1 MKPDRLNAL
10 TDGVVAIVLTI
21 MVLELKIPEEPTLGA
36 AFAVL
41 PMLAAYLLAFIYVA
55 IYWNNHHHM
64 MQSAHKVTGAVL
76 WSNHAL
82 LFWLTLFPL
91 MIRWIDEV
99 GIEPWPV
106 AAFGL
111 VLVGASV
118 SYQQLER
125 ALIAAEGEESG
136 VKRAVGRGFKEWASF
151 ILYLIAVAMAF
162 VSPMASVAIY
172 VAVAAMWLI
181 PDRRFEARV

>member
-1 MKPDRLNAL
+1 
-10 TDGVVAIVLTI
+10 
-21 MVLELKIPEEPTLGA
+21 
-36 AFAVL
+36 
-41 PMLAAYLLAFIYVA
+41 
-55 IYWNNHHHM
+55 M

-99 GIEPWPV
+99 GMRPWPV

-111 VLVGASV
+111 VLVGASLAYFV
-118 SYQQLER
+118 LER
-125 ALIAAEGEESG
+125 ALIAAEGEQSG
-136 VKRAVGRGFKEWASF
+136 VKKAVGRGIKEWASF
-151 ILYLIAVAMAF
+151 GLYLVAVAMAF
-162 VSPMASVAIY
+162 VSPMLSVAIY

-181 PDRRFEARV
+181 PDRRFVRA